1 MTAPQGPYSA
11 DLNSGGAQQPPIPP
25 GASYQSALPQGVPYQ
40 YGLAAPGAPVQQG
53 ARPGVFASRRARVC
67 ARVLLCLQFCF
78 ILNRFIPWDFSYLE
92 LYYIALVNWTT
103 WFWTVFNVVMIVLAA
118 TFLARHGS
126 AARYTLAGCLLVET
140 FVLAPVI
147 QSFLG
152 GDWYTGFL
160 PPQFDYVASSL
171 YWRAMVVWVLSWI
184 GVVCAICLAVPDGCP
199 SAAMPAYGAMAPYG
213 SPGGQ
218 FPQHAQGGYP
228 VSAQG
233 LGQSPGGAQGFQS
246 PGGGQYA
253 GGPQSSGAQGFQS
266 PGSGQHPPRTSQGP
280 QE

>member
-11 DLNSGGAQQPPIPP
+11 DLNSGGAQQSSIPP
-25 GASYQSALPQGVPYQ
+25 GTPYQPAPPQGGPYQ
-40 YGLAAPGAPVQQG
+40 YGQAAPGVPVQQG
-53 ARPGVFASRRARVC
+53 ARPGAFTSRRARVC

-126 AARYTLAGCLLVET
+126 VARYTLAGCLLVET

-147 QSFLG
+147 QTLLG
-152 GDWYTGFL
+152 EDWYTGFL
-160 PPQFDYVASSL
+160 PPQLDYVFSSL

-184 GVVCAICLAVPDGCP
+184 GVVCAICLAVPDGRP

-218 FPQHAQGGYP
+218 FPQPAQGGYP

-233 LGQSPGGAQGFQS
+233 LDQSPGGAQ
-246 PGGGQYA
+246 YT

-266 PGSGQHPPRTSQGP
+266 PGGGQQPPRTSQGP